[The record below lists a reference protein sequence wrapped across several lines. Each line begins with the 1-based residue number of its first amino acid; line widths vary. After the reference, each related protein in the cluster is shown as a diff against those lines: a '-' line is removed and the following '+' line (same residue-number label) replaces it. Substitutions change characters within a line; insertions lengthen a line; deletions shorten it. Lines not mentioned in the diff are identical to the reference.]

1 LGYYTYMN
9 NTNTNAAM
17 TETINGTTI
26 DFSDAAISLLNW
38 GDRGTVGIVRPTT
51 SGQFAVIEL
60 LGGGRK
66 RVAKVLPTVARDRAY
81 NYACSGQ

>member
-9 NTNTNAAM
+9 NTNTNAAL

-26 DFSDAAISLLNW
+26 DFGDAAISVLQWN
-38 GDRGTVGIVRPTT
+38 DRGTVGIVRPTCN
-51 SGQFAVIEL
+51 GQFAVIEL

-66 RVAKVLPTVARDRAY
+66 RVAKVLPTADRARSY
-81 NYACSGQ
+81 NFACAR